1 MEMLEQYY
9 TATPRPSTC
18 GVPLSAAPRPV
29 AKPAAPMET
38 VEGRPIRRLSQAEQE
53 ERRRLQ
59 LCFNCDEKFYRGH
72 NKVCKRLFFVDSVD
86 DNDKADASA
95 DTETPVFS
103 LHAMAGV
110 PVGTPI
116 LLWVVLGNATLIALV
131 DIGSTHNFI
140 GEAAALRTRLAI
152 RPRPRLTATIANG
165 ERVACPGVLRQAAI
179 SIEGMTFDI
188 DLYVMPLARY
198 DMVLGNQWMEPL
210 GHIAWDV
217 ATHTFSF

>member
-29 AKPAAPMET
+29 AKPAAPMAT

-86 DNDKADASA
+86 DDDDDKADALA
-95 DTETPVFS
+95 DIETPVFS
-103 LHAMAGV
+103 LHAVASV

-116 LLWVVLGNATLIALV
+116 LLQVVLGNATLIALV
-131 DIGSTHNFI
+131 DTGSTHNFI

-152 RPRPRLTATIANG
+152 RPRPRLTATIANS

-188 DLYVMPLARY
+188 DLYVMPLA
-198 DMVLGNQWMEPL
+198 VLGNQWMEPL
-210 GHIAWDV
+210 GRIAWDV